1 MTISRSLCNVFY
13 IHFLFLETQPPISL
27 EYNANKIIRYPGS
40 NQSGSRHITHFRKGH
55 MGVNMSSLWQNTV
68 FLRIFIIKIFILETP
83 PLISLEL
90 LCYRLDRYPDSNK
103 NGVK

>member
-1 MTISRSLCNVFY
+1 MTKSRSFCNVFY
-13 IHFLFLETQPPISL
+13 IHFSFLETQPLIAL
-27 EYNANKIIRYPGS
+27 EYYANQIIRYPGS
-40 NQSGSRHITHFRKGH
+40 NQSGSRHVTHLRKRH
-55 MGVNMSSLWQNTV
+55 MGVDMSFLWQSTV

-103 NGVK
+103 NGVR